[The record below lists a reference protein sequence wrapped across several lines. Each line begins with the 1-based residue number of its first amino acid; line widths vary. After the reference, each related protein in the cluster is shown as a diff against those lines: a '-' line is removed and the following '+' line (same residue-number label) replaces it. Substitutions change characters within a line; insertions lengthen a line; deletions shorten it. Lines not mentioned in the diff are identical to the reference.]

1 MSAGIIR
8 IVGARQN
15 NLKDLSLDFPLNE
28 LMVISGVSGSGKS
41 SLAFDTLYAEGQRRY
56 VESFS
61 AYARQFLERMDKP
74 QVERVEGIPPAIAID
89 QSNPVKNSRSTVGTM
104 TELTD
109 HIRLLFAKI
118 GQLHCRQCDRPVER
132 SNASEIVTSLL
143 QGHVGQ
149 TVLISFPY
157 YRPGKQKLDLMRR
170 DLQRL
175 GFTRLWVDGKVV
187 RFDTDTVPDTLGTTV
202 EVVVDRTA
210 VQSDRRARL
219 VDSLEQA
226 LRFGQGLVIV
236 RPSDGDVLKFS
247 QQLHCPHC
255 DITYRDPAPNL
266 FSFNS
271 PLGACETCQGF
282 GRTIDVDLDLVI
294 PDPRKSIQEGAIK
307 PWSTQATRYERRMLL
322 EFCTKQDIPLNVPFA
337 QLSETHKQ
345 YIINGHKD
353 FEGIREWFRWV
364 ESRSYRMHVRI
375 FLAKYRSY
383 VTCTVCHGSR
393 LKAEAL
399 HTRISG
405 KHIAEVYAMSVGTA
419 WAFFQNL
426 AETYQHDRAIDLL
439 LREICSRLQYLVD
452 VGLEYLTLDR
462 QSRTLSGGE
471 VQRVNL
477 TTAIGSSLVN
487 TLYILDEPSIG
498 LHPRDSRRLVQIL
511 HNLKANQNTI
521 VVVEHD
527 PEIIRESDRILDLGP
542 GAGERGGEVVYF
554 GAPAGILR
562 EKRSL
567 TGQYLAGKR
576 AIPVPSR
583 RRQPRAGY
591 AITVRGASQNNLKH
605 IDVTVPLG
613 LLVCVT
619 GVSGSGKSTL
629 VHEVLYNGLQKA
641 RGIAV
646 GVPGT
651 SRAIEGG
658 EHLDEVVMVDQSPI
672 GRTPRANPVT
682 YVKAY
687 DHIRRL
693 FAATLAA
700 RERDFTASTFSFNAP
715 GGRCESCQG
724 SGFEKVEMQFL
735 SDIFV
740 LCPDCEGAR
749 FRPEVLE
756 VTYKGKTIADVLRLT
771 VTEALDFFRE
781 TAAIPAALRPLAEVG
796 LDYIRLGQPLNTLSG
811 GESQRLKLASHMT
824 LSGQAKRLLI
834 FDEPTTGLHFEDI
847 RKLLGAF
854 ERLLAQGHSVLVIEH
869 NMEVIKSADYLIDL
883 GPEGGEA
890 GGTIVASG
898 TPEEVSQ
905 CAQSYTGQ
913 FLRRYLQG
921 DATDAYR
928 LVRPQAAP
936 AQGATNH
943 HAIAISGAR
952 EHNLKNLEVQIPR
965 DQFVV
970 VTGLSGSGK
979 STLAFD
985 IVFAE
990 GQRRYMESLSA
1001 YVRQFLQPFSKPDV
1015 DLIRGV
1021 PPTVAIEQRV
1031 TRGGGK
1037 STVAT
1042 VTEVYHYLR
1051 LLYAKIGVQHC
1062 PSCDLRITSQTAE
1075 QILGHLVGTYDGEQ
1089 VTFLAP
1095 AVRGRKGFHKDV
1107 FAQAEKAGLARVR
1120 VDGEIVDLTERPEL
1134 DRYREHDIDFV
1145 IGSVAVSRRRQKAV
1159 QSLLEQALQHG
1170 QGACSVVAP
1179 AHDEHLYSL
1188 KFFCPRCSLSFAELD
1203 PRLFSFNSR
1212 HGACPTCN
1220 GMGVTYDFDT
1230 ELLIPDRQSSLRQ
1243 GALAVY
1249 HGGPF
1254 KERHRNR
1261 LLASAAAALHIDLD
1275 SPVAALRQRQYE
1287 GLLHGSTSRAGG
1299 FEGVVPHCRRLLE
1312 SSARD
1317 SVRSYL
1323 EQFMNQ
1329 VPCAACQ
1336 GTRLQ
1341 PQARAVR
1348 IAGQAISDLGGLSVD
1363 TAIDRIQGLTLSQ
1376 RDSVIAAPVLKEI
1389 TARLGCMQEV
1399 GLGYLTLDRPS
1410 DTLSGG
1416 EAQRLRLAAQ
1426 LGSNLRGVCY
1436 VLDEPTIGLHPRD
1449 NHRLLDTLT
1458 RLKVQG
1464 NSIVVVEH
1472 DEETMRRA
1480 DYIIDLGP
1488 GAGRQGGEVVAM
1500 GTPQQIAQHPTS
1512 VTGRYLNNGW
1522 HQRPAERQRSLD
1534 GRTWLTLTGAR
1545 EHNLKQVEARFP
1557 LETFIAVTGVS
1568 GSGKSTL
1575 IKHTLYNALR
1585 KRLSG
1590 YNGRVGAHDSLEGL
1604 EALRRV
1610 LEVDHTPIGKTPRSN
1625 PATYVG
1631 FYDDIRHLLAQ
1642 VPEARLRGYAPGRF
1656 SFNIKGG
1663 RCETCAGQ
1671 GQRKIEMNFLPDVFV
1686 PCEVCDGKRYNDDT
1700 LEITYN
1706 GKHAAAI
1713 LDLTVSE
1720 AVEFFA
1726 DVASIKRPLQILDD
1740 AGLGYLTLGQP
1751 SNTLSGGE
1759 AQRIKLAYELSR
1771 SAQSGT
1777 LYILDEPT
1785 TGLHLADIEKLLHVL
1800 QSLVDQGNTVI
1811 VIEHN
1816 LEVIRQADYI
1826 IDLGPEGGEA
1836 GGQVVITG
1844 PPAHLLAHP
1853 EASYTAHF
1861 LAAQNGYVASQN
1873 GNVSKGKLNRR

>member
-1 MSAGIIR
+1 MSTEAIR

-15 NLKDLSLDFPLNE
+15 NLKNLTLDLPLNE
-28 LMVISGVSGSGKS
+28 LIVVSGVSGSGKS

-61 AYARQFLERMDKP
+61 TYARQFLDRMDKP
-74 QVERVEGIPPAIAID
+74 QVERIEGIPPAIAID

-109 HIRLLFAKI
+109 HLRLLFAKI
-118 GQLHCRQCDRPVER
+118 GQLHCRQCNRLVAR
-132 SNASEIVTSLL
+132 SNAQDIVAALL
-143 QGHVGQ
+143 QRCAGE
-149 TVLISFPY
+149 TVLISFVYQQP
-157 YRPGKQKLDLMRR
+157 PKQKPEETRR

-175 GFTRLWVDGKVV
+175 GFTRLLVAGKPV
-187 RFDTDTVPDTLGTTV
+187 RLDAEPPPALEDAAVL
-202 EVVVDRTA
+202 VDRIV
-210 VQSDRRARL
+210 VQAEHRARL

-226 LRFGQGLVIV
+226 LRFGQGLVIIHL
-236 RPSDGDVLKFS
+236 PDGQQLKFS
-247 QQLHCPHC
+247 QHLHCPEC
-255 DITYRDPAPNL
+255 NITYRDPVPNL

-271 PLGACETCQGF
+271 PLGACEVCQGF
-282 GRTIDVDLDLVI
+282 GRTIDIDLDLII
-294 PDPRKSIQEGAIK
+294 PDPRKSLKDGAIK
-307 PWSTQATRYERRMLL
+307 AWSTPATGYERRVLF
-322 EFCTKQDIPLNVPFA
+322 EFCAQEGIPTNVPFA
-337 QLSETHKQ
+337 QLSEAHKS
-345 YIINGHKD
+345 YLIDGHAD
-353 FEGIREWFRWV
+353 FYGIRGWFSWL
-364 ESRSYRMHVRI
+364 ETKTYRMHVRI

-383 VTCTVCHGSR
+383 VTCTACHGSR

-399 HTRISG
+399 LTRIRG
-405 KHIAEVYAMSVGTA
+405 QHIAQVYAMSVGA
-419 WAFFQNL
+419 AYAFFSALAKDYQN
-426 AETYQHDRAIDLL
+426 DRAIDLL
-439 LREICSRLQYLVD
+439 LGEINSRLKYLVD

-511 HNLKANQNTI
+511 HNLKENHNTI
-521 VVVEHD
+521 IVVEHD
-527 PEIIRESDRILDLGP
+527 PEIIRESDHILDLGP

-554 GAPAGILR
+554 GAPAGILH
-562 EKRSL
+562 EERSL
-567 TGQYLAGKR
+567 TGQYLAGTR
-576 AIPVPSR
+576 AIDVPKR
-583 RRQPRAGY
+583 RRRPRRGH
-591 AITVRGASQNNLKH
+591 AIAIQGASQNNLKN
-605 IDVTVPLG
+605 IDVTVPLE

-646 GVPGT
+646 GTPGT
-651 SRAIEGG
+651 CRAIRG
-658 EHLDEVVMVDQSPI
+658 DDRIAEVVMVDQSPI

-693 FAATLAA
+693 FADTETANAQG
-700 RERDFTASTFSFNAP
+700 FSASTFSFNAP
-715 GGRCESCQG
+715 GGRCETCQG

-740 LCPDCEGAR
+740 TCPECEGSR

-756 VTYKGKTIADVLRLT
+756 VTYGGKTIADVLQLT
-771 VTEALDFFRE
+771 VTEALAFF
-781 TAAIPAALRPLAEVG
+781 ADVPAITEALQPLAEVG
-796 LDYIRLGQPLNTLSG
+796 LDYIRLGQSLNTLSG
-811 GESQRLKLASHMT
+811 GESQRLKLASHMS
-824 LSGQAKRLLI
+824 LQEGGCRLLI

-854 ERLLAQGHSVLVIEH
+854 NRLLAQGHSLVVIEH
-869 NMEVIKSADYLIDL
+869 NLEVIKSADYVIDL

-890 GGTIVASG
+890 GGEVVACG
-898 TPEEVSQ
+898 TPEAVSR
-905 CAQSYTGQ
+905 CAHSYTGQ
-913 FLRRYLQG
+913 FLQRYLY
-921 DATDAYR
+921 DAAADVYR
-928 LVRPQAAP
+928 LTRPHPQPAAVVS
-936 AQGATNH
+936 TNNS
-943 HAIAISGAR
+943 IAISGAR
-952 EHNLKNLEVQIPR
+952 QHNLKNIEVHIPR

-1001 YVRQFLQPFSKPDV
+1001 YVRQFLQPFSKPEV
-1015 DLIRGV
+1015 DIIRGV

-1037 STVAT
+1037 STVST
-1042 VTEVYHYLR
+1042 VTEVFHYLR

-1062 PSCDLRITSQTAE
+1062 PSCNLWITSQTAE
-1075 QILGHLVGTYDGEQ
+1075 QILGHLLSTYQGQE

-1095 AVRGRKGFHKDV
+1095 AIRGRKGFHKDV
-1107 FAQAEKAGLARVR
+1107 FTQAEKAGLTHVR
-1120 VDGEIVDLTERPEL
+1120 VDGELIALAERPAL
-1134 DRYREHDIDFV
+1134 DRYREHDLDFV
-1145 IGSVAVSRRRQKAV
+1145 IGTAQVQRRRQKAV
-1159 QSLLEQALQHG
+1159 QQLLERALHLG
-1170 QGACSVVAP
+1170 QGACSLLA
-1179 AHDEHLYSL
+1179 AGADEHLYSL
-1188 KFFCPRCSLSFAELD
+1188 KFFCPRCNLSFADLD

-1212 HGACPTCN
+1212 HGACPACN
-1220 GMGVTYDFDT
+1220 GMGLAFDFDRD
-1230 ELLIPDRQSSLRQ
+1230 LLVPDPQLSLHQ

-1249 HGGPF
+1249 NGGPF
-1254 KERHRNR
+1254 KERHRKQM
-1261 LLASAAAALHIDLD
+1261 LQHAANVLGLDLD
-1275 SPVAALRQRQYE
+1275 APFATLPSRQLHS
-1287 GLLHGSTSRAGG
+1287 LLHGTSRRHET
-1299 FEGVVPHCRRLLE
+1299 FEGIIPHCRRLFASSSRE
-1312 SSARD
+1312 SVKR
-1317 SVRSYL
+1317 YL
-1323 EQFMNQ
+1323 EQFMNEL
-1329 VPCAACQ
+1329 PCTACH
-1336 GTRLQ
+1336 GSRLQ

-1348 IAGQAISDLGGLSVD
+1348 IASDSICDIAALSVD
-1363 TAIDRIQGLTLSQ
+1363 AALTRLQQLTLAS
-1376 RDSVIAAPVLKEI
+1376 RETLIAEPILKEI
-1389 TARLGCMQEV
+1389 LARLQCMQEV
-1399 GLGYLTLDRPS
+1399 GLGYLTLDRGS

-1449 NHRLLDTLT
+1449 NRRLLGTLK
-1458 RLKVQG
+1458 RLRQQG

-1472 DEETMRRA
+1472 DEETIQHA

-1488 GAGRQGGEVVAM
+1488 GAGRHGGQVVAV
-1500 GTPQQIAQHPTS
+1500 GTLQQLAQHPDS
-1512 VTGRYLNNGW
+1512 ITGRYLGNGW
-1522 HQRPAERQRSLD
+1522 HRQEVFQRRSLAE
-1534 GRTWLTLTGAR
+1534 RTWLTLHGAR
-1545 EHNLKQVEARFP
+1545 EFNLKRVEVRFP
-1557 LETFIAVTGVS
+1557 LHTFVAITGVS

-1575 IKHTLYNALR
+1575 VKHVLYNALR
-1585 KRLSG
+1585 KRLTG
-1590 YNGRVGAHDSLEGL
+1590 YNGRVGSHDGL
-1604 EALRRV
+1604 SGAEAVRRV

-1631 FYDDIRHLLAQ
+1631 FYDDIRRLLAQ
-1642 VPEARLRGYAPGRF
+1642 TPEARLRGYTPGRF
-1656 SFNIKGG
+1656 SFNVKGG

-1671 GQRKIEMNFLPDVFV
+1671 GQRKVEMNFLPDVFV
-1686 PCEVCDGKRYNDDT
+1686 PCESCGGKRYTDDT

-1713 LDLTVSE
+1713 LAMTISE
-1720 AVEFFA
+1720 ALEFF
-1726 DVASIKRPLQILDD
+1726 DGVAHIKRPLQILED
-1740 AGLGYLTLGQP
+1740 AGLGYLTVGQP

-1771 SAQSGT
+1771 SAQTDT

-1785 TGLHLADIEKLLHVL
+1785 TGLHLADIEKLMHVL

-1826 IDLGPEGGEA
+1826 VDLGPEGGNA
-1836 GGQVVITG
+1836 GGEVVITG
-1844 PPAHLLAHP
+1844 PPEHLMAHP

-1861 LAAQNGYVASQN
+1861 LREYHNG
-1873 GNVSKGKLNRR
+1873 R

>member
-1 MSAGIIR
+1 MCAGNIR
-8 IVGARQN
+8 IVGVRQN
-15 NLKDLSLDFPLNE
+15 NLKNLSLDLPLNE
-28 LMVISGVSGSGKS
+28 LIVVSGVSGSGKS

-74 QVERVEGIPPAIAID
+74 QVERIEGIPPAIAID

-118 GQLHCRQCDRPVER
+118 GQLHCRQCGRPVVR
-132 SNASEIVTSLL
+132 SNASDIVASLL
-143 QGHVGQ
+143 QSYSGQ
-149 TVLISFPY
+149 TVLIGFPY
-157 YRPGKQKLDLMRR
+157 QQPAQQELEAVRR

-175 GFTRLWVDGKVV
+175 GFTRLLVAGQAV
-187 RFDTDTVPDTLGTTV
+187 RLDADLPPIGTETAV
-202 EVVVDRTA
+202 EVLVDRVA
-210 VQSDRRARL
+210 VQAERRARL
-219 VDSLEQA
+219 TDSLEQA
-226 LRFGQGLVIV
+226 MRFGQGLVMVHLPQGQI
-236 RPSDGDVLKFS
+236 LKFS
-247 QQLHCPHC
+247 QHLHCPEC
-255 DITYRDPAPNL
+255 DITYRDPVPNL

-271 PLGACETCQGF
+271 PLGACDVCHGF
-282 GRTIDVDLDLVI
+282 GRTIDIDLDLVI
-294 PDPRKSIQEGAIK
+294 PDPRKSLRDGAIK
-307 PWSTQATRYERRMLL
+307 PWNSPVTSYERRTLL
-322 EFCTKQDIPLNVPFA
+322 EFCARQGIPTDLPYA
-337 QLSETHKQ
+337 QLSDTHKS
-345 YIINGHKD
+345 YIIDGHGS
-353 FEGIREWFRWV
+353 FEGIRDWFRWL
-364 ESRSYRMHVRI
+364 ETRTYRMHVRI
-375 FLAKYRSY
+375 FLARYRSY
-383 VTCTVCHGSR
+383 VTCTLCHGTR

-399 HTRISG
+399 LTRIRD
-405 KHIAEVYAMSVGTA
+405 KHVAAVYAMPVGETC
-419 WAFFQNL
+419 AFFREL
-426 AETYQHDRAIDLL
+426 AEAYRRDRAIDLL
-439 LREICSRLQYLVD
+439 LSEICSRLQYLVD
-452 VGLEYLTLDR
+452 VGLDYLTLDR

-511 HNLKANQNTI
+511 HNLKAHQNTI

-562 EKRSL
+562 EERSL
-567 TGQYLAGKR
+567 TGQYLAGQR
-576 AIPVPSR
+576 SIPVPTH
-583 RRQPRAGY
+583 RRQLRPDHT
-591 AITVRGASQNNLKH
+591 ISILGACQNNLKD
-605 IDVTVPLG
+605 IDITIPLG

-646 GVPGT
+646 GTPGT
-651 SRAIEGG
+651 CRVLRGG
-658 EHLDEVVMVDQSPI
+658 ELVDEVVMVDQSPI
-672 GRTPRANPVT
+672 GRTPRANPIS

-687 DHIRRL
+687 DPIRRL
-693 FAATLAA
+693 FATTLAA
-700 RERDFTASTFSFNAP
+700 QARSFSASTFSFNAP

-740 LCPDCEGAR
+740 LCPECEGAR

-756 VTYKGKTIADVLRLT
+756 VTYHNKTIAEVLQLT
-771 VTEALDFFRE
+771 VAEALTFFRDMR
-781 TAAIPAALRPLAEVG
+781 AITEALRPLEEVG

-811 GESQRLKLASHMT
+811 GESQRLKLASHMS
-824 LSGQAKRLLI
+824 LQGGGRRLLI

-854 ERLLAQGHSVLVIEH
+854 NRLLEQGHSLLVIEH

-883 GPEGGEA
+883 GPEGGDA
-890 GGTIVASG
+890 GGYVIACG
-898 TPEEVSQ
+898 TPEAVSQ
-905 CAQSYTGQ
+905 CERSYTGQ

-921 DATDAYR
+921 SAADAYR
-928 LVRPQAAP
+928 LTRPHATP
-936 AQGATNH
+936 ALSATNG
-943 HAIAISGAR
+943 HAITISGAR
-952 EHNLKNLEVQIPR
+952 QHNLKNIEVHIPR

-1001 YVRQFLQPFSKPDV
+1001 YVRQFLQPFSKPEV
-1015 DLIRGV
+1015 DIVRGV

-1051 LLYAKIGVQHC
+1051 LLFAKIGVQHC
-1062 PSCDLRITSQTAE
+1062 PGCDLRITSQTAE
-1075 QILGHLVGTYDGEQ
+1075 QILGHLMSTYEGEQ

-1095 AVRGRKGFHKDV
+1095 TVRGRKGFHKEV
-1107 FAQAEKAGLARVR
+1107 FVQAEKAALTHVR
-1120 VDGEIVDLTERPEL
+1120 VDGDLVALAERPGL

-1145 IGSVAVSRRRQKAV
+1145 IGTAQVTRRRQRTV
-1159 QSLLEQALQHG
+1159 QTLLERALHLG
-1170 QGACSVVAP
+1170 QGACSVLAP
-1179 AHDEHLYSL
+1179 EHAEHLYSL

-1212 HGACPTCN
+1212 HGACPTCT
-1220 GMGVTYDFDT
+1220 GMGVAYDFDLD
-1230 ELLIPDRQSSLRQ
+1230 LLVPDAQLSLRQ
-1243 GALAVY
+1243 GTLAVY
-1249 HGGPF
+1249 KGGPF
-1254 KERHRNR
+1254 KERHRVR
-1261 LLASAAAALHIDLD
+1261 LLRSAAEALRIDLD
-1275 SPVAALRQRQYE
+1275 TPFAVLRQRQRQA
-1287 GLLHGSTSRAGG
+1287 LLYGSSGRGG
-1299 FEGVVPHCRRLLE
+1299 SFEGILPHCRRLLE
-1312 SSARD
+1312 TSSRE
-1317 SVRSYL
+1317 SVKDYL
-1323 EQFMNQ
+1323 AQFMNE
-1329 VPCAACQ
+1329 VPCIDCH

-1348 IAGQAISDLGGLSVD
+1348 IARHSICDLVAFAVD
-1363 TAIDRIQGLTLSQ
+1363 AAVDRVQHLALTTREQ
-1376 RDSVIAAPVLKEI
+1376 VIAEPVLKEI
-1389 TARLGCMQEV
+1389 KARLQCMQEV

-1449 NHRLLDTLT
+1449 NHRLLGTLG

-1472 DEETMRRA
+1472 DEETIRRA
-1480 DYIIDLGP
+1480 DYVIDLGP
-1488 GAGRQGGEVVAM
+1488 GAGRQGGQVVAM
-1500 GTPQQIAQHPTS
+1500 GTPQQLSQHPAS
-1512 VTGRYLNNGW
+1512 ITGRYLSNGW
-1522 HQRPAERQRSLD
+1522 HQRAVGRQRSLE
-1534 GRTWLTLTGAR
+1534 GRSWLTLDGAR
-1545 EHNLKQVEARFP
+1545 EHNLKHIEISFP

-1585 KRLSG
+1585 KRLTG
-1590 YNGRVGAHDSLEGL
+1590 YNGRVGAYDGL
-1604 EALRRV
+1604 RGAEAIRRV

-1631 FYDDIRHLLAQ
+1631 FYDDIRRLLTHT
-1642 VPEARLRGYAPGRF
+1642 PEARLRGYMPGRF
-1656 SFNIKGG
+1656 SFNVKGG
-1663 RCETCAGQ
+1663 RCESCAGQ
-1671 GQRKIEMNFLPDVFV
+1671 GQRKVEMNFLPDVFV
-1686 PCEVCDGKRYNDDT
+1686 PCEVCNGTRFTEDT

-1706 GKHAAAI
+1706 SKHAAAI
-1713 LDLTVSE
+1713 LAMTVSE
-1720 AVEFFA
+1720 ALEFF
-1726 DVASIKRPLQILDD
+1726 DGVASIKRPLQILDD

-1771 SAQSGT
+1771 SAQPGT

-1800 QSLVDQGNTVI
+1800 QSLVDQGNTVV

-1836 GGQVVITG
+1836 GGEVVIVG
-1844 PPAHLLAHP
+1844 PPEHLMAHP
-1853 EASYTAHF
+1853 EASYTARF
-1861 LAAQNGYVASQN
+1861 LREYHHGAS
-1873 GNVSKGKLNRR
+1873 V

>member
-1 MSAGIIR
+1 MSAGNIC
-8 IVGARQN
+8 IVGVCQN
-15 NLKDLSLDFPLNE
+15 NLKNLSLDLPLNE
-28 LMVISGVSGSGKS
+28 LIVVSGVSGSGKS

-74 QVERVEGIPPAIAID
+74 QVERIEGIPPAIAID

-118 GQLHCRQCDRPVER
+118 GQLHCRQCGQPVVR
-132 SNASEIVTSLL
+132 SNASDIVASLL
-143 QGHVGQ
+143 QSYSGQ
-149 TVLISFPY
+149 TVLIGFPY
-157 YRPGKQKLDLMRR
+157 QQPVQQEHEAVQR

-175 GFTRLWVDGKVV
+175 GFTRLLIDGQAM
-187 RFDTDTVPDTLGTTV
+187 RLDADLPPLGADTAV
-202 EVVVDRTA
+202 EVLVDRVT
-210 VQSDRRARL
+210 VQAERRARL
-219 VDSLEQA
+219 TDSLEQA
-226 LRFGQGLVIV
+226 MRFGQGLVIV
-236 RPSDGDVLKFS
+236 HLPEGQILKFS
-247 QQLHCPHC
+247 QHLHCPEC
-255 DITYRDPAPNL
+255 DMTYRDPVPNL

-271 PLGACETCQGF
+271 PLGACDVCHGF
-282 GRTIDVDLDLVI
+282 GRTIDIDLDLVI
-294 PDPRKSIQEGAIK
+294 PDPRKSLRDGAIK
-307 PWSTQATRYERRMLL
+307 PWNSPVTSYERRMLL
-322 EFCTKQDIPLNVPFA
+322 EFCARQDIPTDVPYA
-337 QLSETHKQ
+337 QLSDTHKH
-345 YIINGHKD
+345 YIINGHGR
-353 FEGIREWFRWV
+353 FEGIRDWFRWL
-364 ESRSYRMHVRI
+364 ETRTYRMHVRI
-375 FLAKYRSY
+375 FLARYRSY
-383 VTCTVCHGSR
+383 VTCTACHGTR

-399 HTRISG
+399 LTRIRS
-405 KHIAEVYAMSVGTA
+405 KHVAEVYAMPVGETC
-419 WAFFQNL
+419 AFFREL
-426 AETYQHDRAIDLL
+426 AAAYRHDRAIDLL
-439 LREICSRLQYLVD
+439 LSEICSRLQYLVD
-452 VGLEYLTLDR
+452 VGLDYLTLDR

-542 GAGERGGEVVYF
+542 GAGECGGEVVYF
-554 GAPAGILR
+554 GAPAGILQ
-562 EKRSL
+562 EERSL

-576 AIPVPSR
+576 SIPVPR
-583 RRQPRAGY
+583 QRRQPRPDH
-591 AITVRGASQNNLKH
+591 AISILGACQNNLKD
-605 IDVTVPLG
+605 IDITIPLG

-646 GVPGT
+646 GTPGAC
-651 SRAIEGG
+651 RALCGG
-658 EHLDEVVMVDQSPI
+658 ELVDEVVMVDQSPI
-672 GRTPRANPVT
+672 GRTPRANPIS

-687 DHIRRL
+687 DPIRRL
-693 FAATLAA
+693 FAATPAA
-700 RERDFTASTFSFNAP
+700 QARSFSASTFSFNAP

-740 LCPDCEGAR
+740 TCPECEGAR

-756 VTYKGKTIADVLRLT
+756 VTYHNKTIAEVLQLT
-771 VTEALDFFRE
+771 VAEALTFFREMRAITEALH
-781 TAAIPAALRPLAEVG
+781 PLEEVG

-811 GESQRLKLASHMT
+811 GESQRLKLASHMS
-824 LSGQAKRLLI
+824 LQGGGRRLLI

-854 ERLLAQGHSVLVIEH
+854 NRLLAQGHSLLVIEH

-883 GPEGGEA
+883 GPEGGDA
-890 GGTIVASG
+890 GGSVIACG
-898 TPEEVSQ
+898 TPEAVSQ
-905 CAQSYTGQ
+905 CERSYTGQ
-913 FLRRYLQG
+913 FLCRYLQG
-921 DATDAYR
+921 SAADAYR
-928 LVRPQAAP
+928 LARPHSAP
-936 AQGATNH
+936 ALPATNG
-943 HAIAISGAR
+943 HAITISGAR
-952 EHNLKNLEVQIPR
+952 QHNLKNIEVDIPR

-1001 YVRQFLQPFSKPDV
+1001 YVRQFLQPFSKPEV
-1015 DLIRGV
+1015 DIVRGV

-1062 PSCDLRITSQTAE
+1062 PGCDLRITSQTAE
-1075 QILGHLVGTYDGEQ
+1075 QILGHLMSTYEGEQ

-1095 AVRGRKGFHKDV
+1095 TVRGRKGFHKEV
-1107 FAQAEKAGLARVR
+1107 FAQAEKAALTHVR
-1120 VDGEIVDLTERPEL
+1120 VDGDLVALTEHPAL

-1145 IGSVAVSRRRQKAV
+1145 IGTAQVTRRRQRAV
-1159 QSLLEQALQHG
+1159 RTLLERALHLG
-1170 QGACSVVAP
+1170 QDACSVLAP
-1179 AHDEHLYSL
+1179 EHAEHLYSL

-1212 HGACPTCN
+1212 HGACPTCT
-1220 GMGVTYDFDT
+1220 GMGVAYDFDLD
-1230 ELLIPDRQSSLRQ
+1230 LLVPDAQLSLRQ

-1249 HGGPF
+1249 KGGPF
-1254 KERHRNR
+1254 KERHRER
-1261 LLASAAAALHIDLD
+1261 LLRSAATTLRLDLD
-1275 SPVAALRQRQYE
+1275 VPFAALRQRHRQT
-1287 GLLHGSTSRAGG
+1287 LLHGSSGRSGS
-1299 FEGVVPHCRRLLE
+1299 FEGVLPHCRRLLE
-1312 SSARD
+1312 TSSRE
-1317 SVRSYL
+1317 SVKEYL
-1323 EQFMNQ
+1323 AQFMNE
-1329 VPCAACQ
+1329 VPCTDCH

-1348 IAGQAISDLGGLSVD
+1348 IAGHSVCDLVALAVD
-1363 TAIDRIQGLTLSQ
+1363 AAVDRVQHLALTT
-1376 RDSVIAAPVLKEI
+1376 RERVIAEPVLKEI
-1389 TARLGCMQEV
+1389 DARLQCMQEV

-1449 NHRLLDTLT
+1449 NHRLLGTLG

-1472 DEETMRRA
+1472 DEETIRRA

-1488 GAGRQGGEVVAM
+1488 GAGRQGGQVVAM
-1500 GTPQQIAQHPTS
+1500 GTPQQLAQHPAS
-1512 VTGRYLNNGW
+1512 ITGRYLSNGW
-1522 HQRPAERQRSLD
+1522 HQRAVGRQRSLE
-1534 GRTWLTLTGAR
+1534 GCAWLTLDGAR
-1545 EHNLKQVEARFP
+1545 EHNLKHVEVRFP

-1585 KRLSG
+1585 KRLTG
-1590 YNGRVGAHDSLEGL
+1590 YNGRVGAHDGL
-1604 EALRRV
+1604 RGAEAVRRV

-1631 FYDDIRHLLAQ
+1631 FYDDIRRLLTHT
-1642 VPEARLRGYAPGRF
+1642 PEARLRGYAPGRF
-1656 SFNIKGG
+1656 SFNVKGG
-1663 RCETCAGQ
+1663 RCESCAGQ
-1671 GQRKIEMNFLPDVFV
+1671 GQRKVEMNFLPDVFV
-1686 PCEVCDGKRYNDDT
+1686 PCEVCNGTRYTEDT

-1713 LDLTVSE
+1713 LAMTVSE
-1720 AVEFFA
+1720 ALEFF
-1726 DVASIKRPLQILDD
+1726 DGVASIKRPLQILDD

-1771 SAQSGT
+1771 SAQPGT

-1800 QSLVDQGNTVI
+1800 QSLVDQGNTVV

-1836 GGQVVITG
+1836 GGQVVLVG
-1844 PPAHLLAHP
+1844 PPEQLMAHP
-1853 EASYTAHF
+1853 EASYTARF
-1861 LAAQNGYVASQN
+1861 LREYCHGT
-1873 GNVSKGKLNRR
+1873 

>member
-1 MSAGIIR
+1 MSAGVIR
-8 IVGARQN
+8 VVEAHQN
-15 NLKDLSLDFPLNE
+15 NLKHLSLDLPLNE
-28 LMVISGVSGSGKS
+28 LIVISGVSGSGKS

-74 QVERVEGIPPAIAID
+74 RVERIEGIPPAIAID

-118 GQLHCRQCDRPVER
+118 GQLHCRQCDRPVVR
-132 SNASEIVTSLL
+132 SNAGSIVETLL
-143 QGHVGQ
+143 ERCTDQPVMM
-149 TVLISFPY
+149 SFLYDGATTRKPE
-157 YRPGKQKLDLMRR
+157 DLRR

-175 GFTRLWVDGKVV
+175 GFMRLLIAGKVV
-187 RFDTDTVPDTLGTTV
+187 RLDAENLSIPPNTTV
-202 EVVVDRTA
+202 EVLVDRIT
-210 VQSDRRARL
+210 VQAERRARL

-236 RPSDGDVLKFS
+236 HPAGAEPLKFS
-247 QQLHCPHC
+247 QHLHCPAC
-255 DITYRDPAPNL
+255 NIAYRDPVPNM

-282 GRTIDVDLDLVI
+282 GRTIDIDLDLII
-294 PDPRKSIQEGAIK
+294 PDPRKSLKDGAIK
-307 PWSTQATRYERRMLL
+307 PWSTQATSWERRTLL
-322 EFCTKQDIPLNVPFA
+322 EFCAKHGIPIDRPFA
-337 QLSETHKQ
+337 QLQDEHKQ
-345 YIINGHKD
+345 AIIDGHGE
-353 FEGIREWFRWV
+353 FEGIRDWFKWLETRT
-364 ESRSYRMHVRI
+364 YRMHVRI

-383 VTCTVCHGSR
+383 VLCTACHGSR
-393 LKAEAL
+393 LKTDAL
-399 HTRISG
+399 LTRIHG
-405 KHIAEVYAMSVGTA
+405 KHIAAVYAMPVSASHT
-419 WAFFQNL
+419 FFNML
-426 AETYQHDRAIDLL
+426 ADQYRDDRAMEVLL
-439 LREICSRLQYLVD
+439 GEICSRLRYLVD
-452 VGLEYLTLDR
+452 VGLGYLTLDR

-487 TLYILDEPSIG
+487 TLYVLDEPSIG

-511 HNLKANQNTI
+511 HNLKANDNTI

-542 GAGERGGEVVYF
+542 GAGERGGNIVYF

-562 EKRSL
+562 ESRSL

-576 AIPVPSR
+576 VIPVPQR
-583 RRQPRAGY
+583 RRPRHGQ
-591 AITVRGASQNNLKH
+591 AITIRGASQNNLKH
-605 IDVTVPLG
+605 VDVTIPLG

-629 VHEVLYNGLQKA
+629 VHEVLYNGLQKM

-646 GVPGT
+646 GTPG
-651 SRAIEGG
+651 ACKALEGD
-658 EHLDEVVMVDQSPI
+658 ECIDEVVMVDQSPI

-693 FAATLAA
+693 FAGTLEAHA
-700 RERDFTASTFSFNAP
+700 RDFTASTFSFNAP
-715 GGRCESCQG
+715 GGRCESCEG
-724 SGFEKVEMQFL
+724 SGFEKIEMQFL
-735 SDIFV
+735 SDVFV

-756 VTYKGKTIADVLRLT
+756 VTYNGKTIAEVLQLT
-771 VTEALDFFRE
+771 VAEAMTFFNKMPAITE
-781 TAAIPAALRPLAEVG
+781 ALRPLEEVG

-811 GESQRLKLASHMT
+811 GESQRLKLASHM
-824 LSGQAKRLLI
+824 SMQGDNARLLI

-854 ERLLAQGHSVLVIEH
+854 NRLLAQGHSLLVIEH

-890 GGTIVASG
+890 GGYVVACG
-898 TPEEVSQ
+898 TPEEISR
-905 CAQSYTGQ
+905 CAASHTGQ
-913 FLRRYLQG
+913 FLHTYLYG
-921 DATDAYR
+921 KANEVYR
-928 LVRPQAAP
+928 LARPSPKPVAP
-936 AQGATNH
+936 AGHN
-943 HAIAISGAR
+943 HAIVIRGAR
-952 EHNLKNLEVQIPR
+952 QHNLKNIEVHIPR

-1001 YVRQFLQPFSKPDV
+1001 YVRQFLTPLSKPEV
-1015 DLIRGV
+1015 DLVRGV

-1037 STVAT
+1037 STVST

-1051 LLYAKIGVQHC
+1051 LLYAKIGIQHC
-1062 PSCDLRITSQTAE
+1062 PTCNLRITSQTAE
-1075 QILGHLVGTYDGEQ
+1075 QIQAHLMSTYQGQQ
-1089 VTFLAP
+1089 VTFLAA
-1095 AVRGRKGFHKDV
+1095 AVRGRKGFHKEV
-1107 FAQAEKAGLARVR
+1107 FTQAEKAGLTHVR
-1120 VDGEIVDLTERPEL
+1120 VDGTVIELSQRPAL
-1134 DRYREHDIDFV
+1134 NRYSEHDIDVV
-1145 IGSVAVSRRRQKAV
+1145 IGSSVVHTRRRRAV
-1159 QSLLEQALQHG
+1159 HTLLERALHLG
-1170 QGACSVVAP
+1170 DGTCSVLAP
-1179 AHDEHLYSL
+1179 DQDEHLYSL
-1188 KFFCPRCSLSFAELD
+1188 RFFCPRCSVSFADLD

-1212 HGACPTCN
+1212 HGVCPTCT
-1220 GMGVTYDFDT
+1220 GMGITYDFDLS
-1230 ELLIPDRQSSLRQ
+1230 LLVPDARLSLRQ

-1249 HGGPF
+1249 NGGPF
-1254 KERHRNR
+1254 KQRHRDR
-1261 LLASAAAALHIDLD
+1261 LLRQATTVLRIDLD
-1275 SPVAALRQRQYE
+1275 VPFSTLQQRQQQA
-1287 GLLHGSTSRAGG
+1287 LLHGSTGRSGE
-1299 FEGVVPHCRRLLE
+1299 FEGVMPHCRRLMQRNSRE
-1312 SSARD
+1312 SVKR
-1317 SVRSYL
+1317 YL

-1329 VPCAACQ
+1329 VDCESCR

-1348 IAGQAISDLGGLSVD
+1348 IAEQSICDLAALAVDDALSRV
-1363 TAIDRIQGLTLSQ
+1363 QQLTLSK
-1376 RDSVIAAPVLKEI
+1376 RDSLIAEPVLKEI
-1389 TARLGCMQEV
+1389 LARLQCMQEV
-1399 GLGYLTLDRPS
+1399 GLGYLTLDRRS
-1410 DTLSGG
+1410 DSLSGG

-1449 NHRLLDTLT
+1449 NLRLLGTLQ
-1458 RLKVQG
+1458 RLKTQG

-1472 DEETMRRA
+1472 DEETIRRA
-1480 DYIIDLGP
+1480 DYIVDLGP
-1488 GAGRQGGEVVAM
+1488 GAGRQGGQVVAV
-1500 GTPQQIAQHPTS
+1500 GTPEQLAQHPTS
-1512 VTGRYLNNGW
+1512 VTGRFLRNGW
-1522 HQRPAERQRSLD
+1522 HQQQNGHYRALDERA
-1534 GRTWLTLTGAR
+1534 WLTIRGAR
-1545 EHNLKQVEARFP
+1545 EHNLKGIDVRFP

-1575 IKHTLYNALR
+1575 VKHTLYNALR
-1585 KRLSG
+1585 KKLTG
-1590 YNGRVGAHDSLEGL
+1590 YNGRVGAYGGL
-1604 EALRRV
+1604 DGAEQVRRV

-1625 PATYVG
+1625 PSTYVG
-1631 FYDDIRHLLAQ
+1631 FYDDIRRLLSQ
-1642 VPEARLRGYAPGRF
+1642 TPEARLRGYAPGRF
-1656 SFNIKGG
+1656 SFNVKGG

-1671 GQRKIEMNFLPDVFV
+1671 GQRKVEMNFLPDVFV
-1686 PCEVCDGKRYNDDT
+1686 PCETCNGQRYTEDT

-1713 LDLTVSE
+1713 LAMTVSE
-1720 AVEFFA
+1720 ALEFF
-1726 DVASIKRPLQILDD
+1726 DGVASIKRPLQILAD
-1740 AGLGYLTLGQP
+1740 AGLGYLILGQP

-1771 SAQSGT
+1771 SSQTNT

-1800 QSLVDQGNTVI
+1800 QALVEQGNTVV

-1816 LEVIRQADYI
+1816 VEVIRQADYI
-1826 IDLGPEGGEA
+1826 IDLGPEGGDA

-1844 PPAHLLAHP
+1844 SPEYLMAHP
-1853 EASYTAHF
+1853 EASYTARF
-1861 LAAQNGYVASQN
+1861 LPAYHQD
-1873 GNVSKGKLNRR
+1873 

>member
-28 LMVISGVSGSGKS
+28 LIVISGVSGSGKS

-109 HIRLLFAKI
+109 HLRLLFAKI
-118 GQLHCRQCDRPVER
+118 GQLHCRQCGRPVER
-132 SNASEIVTSLL
+132 SNASDIVTSLL
-143 QGHVGQ
+143 QGYAGQ
-149 TVLISFPY
+149 TVLIGFPY
-157 YRPGKQKLDLMRR
+157 HRPGKQKLDVMRR

-175 GFTRLWVDGKVV
+175 GFTRVLIDGQVV
-187 RFDTDTVPDTLGTTV
+187 RLEADVPSGELGSV
-202 EVVVDRTA
+202 LEVVVDRVA
-210 VQSDRRARL
+210 LYPDRRSRL

-226 LRFGQGLVIV
+226 MRFGQGLVIV
-236 RPSDGDVLKFS
+236 HLPAGEVLRFS
-247 QQLHCPHC
+247 QHLHCPHC
-255 DITYRDPAPNL
+255 DITYRDPVPNL

-282 GRTIDVDLDLVI
+282 GRTIDIDLDLII
-294 PDPRKSIQEGAIK
+294 PDPQKSLQGGAIK

-322 EFCTKQDIPLNVPFA
+322 EFCRQQNIPIHVPFA
-337 QLSETHKQ
+337 QLSDTHKQ
-345 YIINGHKD
+345 YIINGHKG
-353 FEGIREWFRWV
+353 FEGIREWFRWI
-364 ESRSYRMHVRI
+364 ETRSYRMHVRI

-383 VTCTVCHGSR
+383 IPCTACNGSR

-399 HTRISG
+399 NTRIRG
-405 KHIAEVYAMSVGTA
+405 KHIAEVSAMSVGTA
-419 WAFFQNL
+419 CTFFRDL
-426 AETYQHDRAIDLL
+426 AAAYRHDRAIDLL
-439 LREICSRLQYLVD
+439 LSEICSRLQYLVD

-521 VVVEHD
+521 MVVEHD

-554 GAPAGILR
+554 GAPSGILR
-562 EKRSL
+562 QKRSL

-583 RRQPRAGY
+583 RRQPQADY
-591 AITVRGASQNNLKH
+591 ALTVLGAAQNNLKN

-646 GVPGT
+646 GTPGAC
-651 SRAIEGG
+651 RAIQGG

-693 FAATLAA
+693 FAATPAA
-700 RERDFTASTFSFNAP
+700 RAGGFTASTFSFNAP

-749 FRPEVLE
+749 FRSDVLA
-756 VTYKGKTIADVLRLT
+756 VTYKGKTIAEVLQLT
-771 VTEALDFFRE
+771 VTEALDFFQE
-781 TAAIPAALRPLAEVG
+781 TAAIPPALRPLAEVG

-824 LSGQAKRLLI
+824 LTGQAKRLLI

-854 ERLLAQGHSVLVIEH
+854 DRLLAQGHSLLVIEH

-883 GPEGGEA
+883 GPEGGAA
-890 GGTIVASG
+890 GGAVVACG
-898 TPEEVSQ
+898 TPEDVRQ

-921 DATDAYR
+921 DATAAYG
-928 LVRPQAAP
+928 LVQPPPAPTQA
-936 AQGATNH
+936 ATNH
-943 HAIAISGAR
+943 QAIAISGAR
-952 EHNLKNLEVQIPR
+952 EHNLKNIEVQIPR

-1015 DLIRGV
+1015 DIIRGV

-1075 QILGHLVGTYDGEQ
+1075 QILAHLLGTYDGQ
-1089 VTFLAP
+1089 HVTFLAP
-1095 AVRGRKGFHKDV
+1095 IIRGRKGFHKEV
-1107 FAQAEKAGLARVR
+1107 FAQADKAGVAQVR
-1120 VDGEIVDLTERPEL
+1120 VDGDIVAVAERPAL
-1134 DRYREHDIDFV
+1134 DRYREHDIDLV
-1145 IGSVAVSRRRQKAV
+1145 IGSVLVSRRRQKAV
-1159 QSLLEQALQHG
+1159 QTLLEQALHHG
-1170 QGACSVVAP
+1170 QGACSVIASTP
-1179 AHDEHLYSL
+1179 DEHLYSL

-1220 GMGVTYDFDT
+1220 GMGVRYDFDPV
-1230 ELLIPDRQSSLRQ
+1230 LLLPDAQLSLRQ

-1249 HGGPF
+1249 NGGPF
-1254 KERHRNR
+1254 KERHRDR
-1261 LLASAAAALHIDLD
+1261 LLASAEAALHLDLD
-1275 SPVAALRQRQYE
+1275 SPVATLRQRQRQALWY
-1287 GLLHGSTSRAGG
+1287 GSSNRAGG
-1299 FEGVVPHCRRLLE
+1299 FEGVLPHCRRLLE
-1312 SSARD
+1312 SSSRE

-1323 EQFMNQ
+1323 AQFMNE

-1348 IAGQAISDLGGLSVD
+1348 IAGQAISDVVGVSVD
-1363 TAIDRIQGLTLSQ
+1363 AALDRLQGLALT
-1376 RDSVIAAPVLKEI
+1376 RREGIIAAPVLKEI
-1389 TARLGCMQEV
+1389 TARLQCMQEV

-1449 NHRLLDTLT
+1449 NHRLLDTLA

-1472 DEETMRRA
+1472 DEETIRRA
-1480 DYIIDLGP
+1480 DYVIDLGP

-1500 GTPQQIAQHPTS
+1500 GTPQQLALHPTS
-1512 VTGRYLNNGW
+1512 VTGRYLSNGW
-1522 HQRPAERQRSLD
+1522 HQRPPDRQRSLD
-1534 GRTWLTLTGAR
+1534 GRSWLTLTGAR
-1545 EHNLKQVEARFP
+1545 EHNLKNVTVRFP

-1585 KRLSG
+1585 KRLTG
-1590 YNGRVGAHDSLEGL
+1590 YTGRVGAYDGLEGT
-1604 EALRRV
+1604 EAVRRV

-1631 FYDDIRHLLAQ
+1631 FYDDIRRLLAQ
-1642 VPEARLRGYAPGRF
+1642 TPESRLRGYVPGRF

-1663 RCETCAGQ
+1663 RCENCAGQ
-1671 GQRKIEMNFLPDVFV
+1671 GQRKVEMNFLPDVFV
-1686 PCEVCDGKRYNDDT
+1686 PCEVCDGKRYNEDT

-1726 DVASIKRPLQILDD
+1726 GVASIKRPLQILDD

-1844 PPAHLLAHP
+1844 SPAYLLAHP
-1853 EASYTAHF
+1853 EASYTARF
-1861 LAAQNGYVASQN
+1861 LYAHQNGKVLAQSN
-1873 GNVSKGKLNRR
+1873 

>member
-1 MSAGIIR
+1 MSAEVIR

-15 NLKDLSLDFPLNE
+15 NLKNLTLEFPLNE
-28 LMVISGVSGSGKS
+28 LIVISGVSGSGKS

-61 AYARQFLERMDKP
+61 TYARQFLDRMDKP
-74 QVERVEGIPPAIAID
+74 QVERIEGIPPAIAID

-109 HIRLLFAKI
+109 HFRLLFAKI
-118 GQLHCRQCDRPVER
+118 GQLYCRQCGRLVAR
-132 SNASEIVTSLL
+132 SNAQDIVAALL
-143 QGHVGQ
+143 RRWAGE
-149 TVLISFPY
+149 TVLISFVY
-157 YRPGKQKLDLMRR
+157 QRPLQQKPEETRR

-175 GFTRLWVDGKVV
+175 GFTRLLVAGEPV
-187 RFDTDTVPDTLGTTV
+187 RLDAEPPPAMEDTTV
-202 EVVVDRTA
+202 TVLVDRVA
-210 VQSDRRARL
+210 VQAARRARL

-236 RPSDGDVLKFS
+236 HLPDGQQLKFS
-247 QQLHCPHC
+247 QHLHCPEC
-255 DITYRDPAPNL
+255 NIPYRDPVPNL

-271 PLGACETCQGF
+271 PLGACELCQGF
-282 GRTIDVDLDLVI
+282 GRTIDIDLDLII
-294 PDPRKSIQEGAIK
+294 PDPRKSLKDGAIK
-307 PWSTQATRYERRMLL
+307 AWSTPATSYERRVLF
-322 EFCTKQDIPLNVPFA
+322 EFCAQEGIPTHVPFA
-337 QLSETHKQ
+337 QLSAAHKS
-345 YIINGHKD
+345 YIIDGHAD
-353 FEGIREWFRWV
+353 FYGIRGWFSWL
-364 ESRSYRMHVRI
+364 ETKTYRMHVRI

-383 VTCTVCHGSR
+383 VTCTACNGSR

-399 HTRISG
+399 LTRIRG
-405 KHIAEVYAMSVGTA
+405 QHIAQVYAMSVGSA
-419 WAFFQNL
+419 YAFFSAL
-426 AETYQHDRAIDLL
+426 AKDYHTDRAIDLL
-439 LREICSRLQYLVD
+439 LGEINSRLKYLID

-511 HNLKANQNTI
+511 HNLKANHNTI

-554 GAPAGILR
+554 GAPAGILH
-562 EKRSL
+562 EERSL
-567 TGQYLAGKR
+567 TGQYLAGTR
-576 AIPVPSR
+576 TIAVPKR
-583 RRQPRAGY
+583 RRRPRRGH
-591 AITVRGASQNNLKH
+591 AITIHGATQNNLKN
-605 IDVTVPLG
+605 IDVTIPLG

-641 RGIAV
+641 RGIAT
-646 GVPGT
+646 GTPGT
-651 SRAIEGG
+651 CRAMHGG
-658 EHLDEVVMVDQSPI
+658 DRIAEVVMVDQSPI

-687 DHIRRL
+687 DPIRRL
-693 FAATLAA
+693 FADTEMAKAQGLNAT
-700 RERDFTASTFSFNAP
+700 TFSFNAP
-715 GGRCESCQG
+715 GGRCETCQG

-740 LCPDCEGAR
+740 TCPECEGSR
-749 FRPEVLE
+749 FRSEVLE
-756 VTYKGKTIADVLRLT
+756 VRYGGKTIADVLQLT
-771 VTEALDFFRE
+771 VSEALAFFAN
-781 TAAIPAALRPLAEVG
+781 TPAITEALRPLAEVG
-796 LDYIRLGQPLNTLSG
+796 LDYIRLGQSLNTLSG
-811 GESQRLKLASHMT
+811 GESQRLKLASHMS
-824 LSGQAKRLLI
+824 LLAGEARLLL

-854 ERLLAQGHSVLVIEH
+854 NRLLAQGHSLVVIEH
-869 NMEVIKSADYLIDL
+869 NLEVIKSADYLIDL

-890 GGTIVASG
+890 GGEVVACG
-898 TPEEVSQ
+898 TPAAVSR
-905 CAQSYTGQ
+905 CAHSYTGQ
-913 FLRRYLQG
+913 FLRHYLY
-921 DATDAYR
+921 DAADEVYR
-928 LVRPQAAP
+928 LARPHPQP
-936 AQGATNH
+936 AFVTSPNNS
-943 HAIAISGAR
+943 ITISGAR
-952 EHNLKNLEVQIPR
+952 QHNLKNIEVRIPR

-1001 YVRQFLQPFSKPDV
+1001 YVRQFLQPFSKPEV
-1015 DLIRGV
+1015 DIIRGV

-1037 STVAT
+1037 STVST
-1042 VTEVYHYLR
+1042 VTEVFHYLR
-1051 LLYAKIGVQHC
+1051 LLYAKIGMQHC
-1062 PSCDLRITSQTAE
+1062 PSCNLRITSQTAE
-1075 QILGHLVGTYDGEQ
+1075 QIMGHLLCTYQGQE

-1095 AVRGRKGFHKDV
+1095 AVRGRKGFHKEV
-1107 FAQAEKAGLARVR
+1107 FAQAEKAGLTHVR
-1120 VDGEIVDLTERPEL
+1120 VDGEIIALAERPAL
-1134 DRYREHDIDFV
+1134 DRYREHDLDFV
-1145 IGSVAVSRRRQKAV
+1145 IGTAQVQRRRQKAV
-1159 QSLLEQALQHG
+1159 QQLLERALHLG
-1170 QGACSVVAP
+1170 QGACSLLAP
-1179 AHDEHLYSL
+1179 EFDEHLYSL
-1188 KFFCPRCSLSFAELD
+1188 RFFCPRCHLSFADLD

-1212 HGACPTCN
+1212 HGACPACN
-1220 GMGVTYDFDT
+1220 GMGVAFDVDRD
-1230 ELLIPDRQSSLRQ
+1230 LLVPDLQLSLRQ

-1249 HGGPF
+1249 NGGPF
-1254 KERHRNR
+1254 KDRHRQQMLR
-1261 LLASAAAALHIDLD
+1261 HAANVLGLDLD
-1275 SPVAALRQRQYE
+1275 VPFATLPSRQLQS
-1287 GLLHGSTSRAGG
+1287 LLHGTSRRNET
-1299 FEGVVPHCRRLLE
+1299 FEGIIPHCRRLFASSSRE
-1312 SSARD
+1312 SVKR
-1317 SVRSYL
+1317 YL
-1323 EQFMNQ
+1323 EAFMNEL
-1329 VPCAACQ
+1329 PCTACQ
-1336 GTRLQ
+1336 GSRLQ

-1348 IAGQAISDLGGLSVD
+1348 IAADSICDIAALSVD
-1363 TAIDRIQGLTLSQ
+1363 AALSRLQQLSLASRDTL
-1376 RDSVIAAPVLKEI
+1376 IAAPILKEI
-1389 TARLGCMQEV
+1389 LARLQCMQEV
-1399 GLGYLTLDRPS
+1399 GLGYLTLDRGS

-1449 NHRLLDTLT
+1449 NDRLLGTLK
-1458 RLKVQG
+1458 RLREQG

-1472 DEETMRRA
+1472 DEETIQQA

-1488 GAGRQGGEVVAM
+1488 GAGRQGGQVVAV
-1500 GTPQQIAQHPTS
+1500 GTLQQLAQHPDS
-1512 VTGRYLNNGW
+1512 ITGRYLGNGW
-1522 HQRPAERQRSLD
+1522 HHQEKRPRRSLD
-1534 GRTWLTLTGAR
+1534 DRTWLSLHGAR
-1545 EHNLKQVEARFP
+1545 EYNLKRIDVRFP
-1557 LETFIAVTGVS
+1557 LHTFVAITGVS

-1575 IKHTLYNALR
+1575 VKHVLYNALR
-1585 KRLSG
+1585 KRLTG
-1590 YNGRVGAHDSLEGL
+1590 YNGRVGSHDGL
-1604 EALRRV
+1604 SGAETIRRV

-1631 FYDDIRHLLAQ
+1631 FYDDIRRLLAQ
-1642 VPEARLRGYAPGRF
+1642 TPEARLRGYTPGRF
-1656 SFNIKGG
+1656 SFNVKGG

-1671 GQRKIEMNFLPDVFV
+1671 GQRKVEMNFLPDVFV
-1686 PCEVCDGKRYNDDT
+1686 PCESCAGKRYTDDT

-1713 LDLTVSE
+1713 LAMTISE
-1720 AVEFFA
+1720 ALEFF
-1726 DVASIKRPLQILDD
+1726 DGVAHIKRPLQILED
-1740 AGLGYLTLGQP
+1740 AGLGYLTVGQP

-1771 SAQSGT
+1771 SAQADT

-1785 TGLHLADIEKLLHVL
+1785 TGLHLADIEKLMHVL

-1826 IDLGPEGGEA
+1826 IDLGPEGGDA
-1836 GGQVVITG
+1836 GGEVVITG
-1844 PPAHLLAHP
+1844 PPEYLMTHP
-1853 EASYTAHF
+1853 ETSYTAHF
-1861 LAAQNGYVASQN
+1861 LRAYCNG
-1873 GNVSKGKLNRR
+1873 R